1 MLFSRTSLLAPRLMS
16 CPRHCHYFL
25 PWWIV
30 IWKCKIKIKPSLPKM
45 ILSYLIIA
53 IEIQTKMV
61 PLSSCKAKKNL
72 SSPKFLRSDCFITE
86 VRKTLK
92 QIYLNQ
98 CVCWYKWNTD
108 QKGVLW
114 LIINLVMNKERTK
127 YTISTVITMFCFN
140 VIGWGNRSYNKHC
153 SRGDLI

>member
-1 MLFSRTSLLAPRLMS
+1 MIFEIFALYLGLWKSPGFISSPALLSSSVLLTTLRSPLFTNITSY
-16 CPRHCHYFL
+16 CFL
-25 PWWIV
+25 STISWFIT
-30 IWKCKIKIKPSLPKM
+30 S
-45 ILSYLIIA
+45 S
-53 IEIQTKMV
+53 
-61 PLSSCKAKKNL
+61 LSSCKAKKNL

-92 QIYLNQ
+92 QIYLKQ
-98 CVCWYKWNTD
+98 FVCWYTWKTD